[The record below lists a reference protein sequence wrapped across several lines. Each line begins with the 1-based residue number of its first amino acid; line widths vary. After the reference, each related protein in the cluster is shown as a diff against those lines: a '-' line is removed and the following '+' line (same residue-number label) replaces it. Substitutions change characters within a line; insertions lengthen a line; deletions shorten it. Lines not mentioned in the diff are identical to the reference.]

1 MKKWVKIKS
10 DLVFD
15 SKYFKVR
22 QDLVKL
28 PDGRTKVWNYWDSR
42 DSSMVIGIYDGKLI
56 LIKQYRYLV
65 NNVVLEFP
73 SGGLNPGENPKT
85 AAKREFL
92 EETGYQCQNLTKLG
106 SFYETYGQ
114 LNRQIHLFFSNNV
127 KKSRKNVSTDDI
139 EEDISVKLLEFD
151 DVVKSALDNKIVAM
165 GSSLAILLLK
175 EKISCGE
182 IKI

>member
-1 MKKWVKIKS
+1 MKKWTKLKS
-10 DLVFD
+10 NLVFD

-28 PDGRTKVWNYWDSR
+28 PDGRTKIWNYWDSS
-42 DSSMVIGIYDGKLI
+42 DSAMVVGMVDSKLI

-65 NNVVLEFP
+65 GDVVLEFP
-73 SGGLNPGENPKT
+73 SGGLNPKESPKT

-92 EETGYQCQNLTKLG
+92 EETGYQCQNLIKLG

-114 LNRQIHLFFSNNV
+114 LNRRIHLFFSDKV
-127 KKSRKNVSTDDI
+127 KKSKEIVSSDDI
-139 EEDISVKLLEFD
+139 EEDISVELLDFD
-151 DVVKSALDNKIVAM
+151 DVVRSALDNKIVAM

-175 EKISCGE
+175 EKINRGK